1 MHAKRVHIL
10 DCDLGALTVLLIG
23 ISAVSL
29 LASQFLKAPGSPTRA

>member
-1 MHAKRVHIL
+1 VDIMHAKRVHIL

-29 LASQFLKAPGSPTRA
+29 LALTF